1 MNFEVRSG
9 VLYQQLGKTD
19 STGEVSEPLVAN
31 NREG

>member
-1 MNFEVRSG
+1 MIFEVRSG

-31 NREG
+31 NQEG